1 MTKENV
7 KYMIDLMPDE
17 KFNEFAAK
25 IVTFFPIDETL
36 TDEEREDEELIK
48 LVEAQ
53 LAKYGSWEE
62 LEKHCISEEDLM
74 LELGITEEDIE
85 NAEEDEL
92 I

>member
-25 IVTFFPIDETL
+25 IIAFFPIDEKL
-36 TDEEREDEELIK
+36 TDEERENEELTK
-48 LVEAQ
+48 LVEARV
-53 LAKYGSWEE
+53 AKYGSFEE
-62 LEKHCISEEDLM
+62 MFKHCISEEELM
-74 LELGITEEDIE
+74 SELGITEEDIE

>member
-25 IVTFFPIDETL
+25 IVAFFPIDEEL
-36 TDEEREDEELIK
+36 IEEREDEEL
-48 LVEAQ
+48 AR
-53 LAKYGSWEE
+53 LAGERIDSYGGWEE
-62 LEKHCISEEDLM
+62 AEQHCISSEEFWSS
-74 LELGITEEDIE
+74 LGVTAEDIE